1 MYCIL
6 LICIVYISFALYIFH
21 LYCINFICIVLIS
34 FVLYIFFI
42 CIVSS
47 WSFIL
52 VCYEGLHLF
61 KTFSNTF
68 GNTKIVLFGNI
79 NVAMNFFSNCVFE
92 KQDYIFFCIY
102 IQFIWISINLQ
113 SIGIWLHIKSIGDE
127 YHNTF
132 SKFTWFKIQ
141 FTVDCF
147 QTWQT

>member
-1 MYCIL
+1 MLFLFALFYFNLYSVIFHFHCINF
-6 LICIVYISFALYIFH
+6 ICIVYYLFVLYIFH

-34 FVLYIFFI
+34 FVLYIFLI

-61 KTFSNTF
+61 KTFSNTL
-68 GNTKIVLFGNI
+68 GNTKILLFGII

-113 SIGIWLHIKSIGDE
+113 SIGIWLHIKGIGD
-127 YHNTF
+127 
-132 SKFTWFKIQ
+132 
-141 FTVDCF
+141 
-147 QTWQT
+147 

>member
-34 FVLYIFFI
+34 FVLYIFLI

-61 KTFSNTF
+61 KTFSNTL

-79 NVAMNFFSNCVFE
+79 NVAMNFFLKLRVW
-92 KQDYIFFCIY
+92 KARLYIF
-102 IQFIWISINLQ
+102 
-113 SIGIWLHIKSIGDE
+113 LHIYTIHMNFHKLTKYWHLAAHQKYRGLIS
-127 YHNTF
+127 
-132 SKFTWFKIQ
+132 
-141 FTVDCF
+141 
-147 QTWQT
+147 